1 MKEFE
6 FKYFVSKDIFY
17 ELINKIKNKYPDST
31 SKNKLQINY
40 YYDTENYDLHKQGV
54 TCRIRLSEDKIIGQY
69 KEHYLNGSHCSKETD
84 FQVNELPRTIMR
96 GEQRLIFQGE
106 LVTTRMSFSITPY
119 VKIECDVNFYLGN
132 CDYEIEIEYED
143 GYYDFAKQIA
153 DSLMLTEIN
162 NFSKYDRFLKA
173 KNVSYEYT
181 INIF

>member
-6 FKYFVSKDIFY
+6 IKCLVSMSTFY
-17 ELINKIKNKYPDST
+17 DLIQKIKTKYPNST
-31 SKNKLQINY
+31 SKTKLQINY
-40 YYDTENYDLHKQGV
+40 YYDTENYDLHKQGM

-69 KEHYLNGSHCSKETD
+69 KEHYLDGSHCSKETD
-84 FQVNELPRTIMR
+84 FQVNELPQTIMKE
-96 GEQRLIFQGE
+96 EQRLIFLGE
-106 LVTTRMSFSITPY
+106 LVTTRMSFLITSY

-132 CDYEIEIEYED
+132 CDHEIEIEYED

-173 KNVSYEYT
+173 KKCFV
-181 INIF
+181 